1 MRKLINYAT
10 IALTCVAFLSTST
23 LLGQEWSKEQ
33 KEVWKVVKTG
43 WESWKTG
50 DMEGSFA
57 TIHDKY
63 LGWNNDNPL
72 PISKDK
78 WKSMYEMYKEFSTIE
93 FYSLDAARIL
103 VDGNNAVVYYYFEF
117 YSVFEKGDMKK
128 ENHIEGRNVEF
139 FVKQNG
145 KWMLFGD
152 MTVFDDD
159 DD

>member
-1 MRKLINYAT
+1 MRKLISYAV
-10 IALTCVAFLSTST
+10 IALTCVAFLNTST

-50 DMEGSFA
+50 DTEGAFA

-63 LGWNNDNPL
+63 LGWNNDDPL
-72 PISKDK
+72 PISKAK
-78 WKSMYEMYKEFSTIE
+78 WKSMYEIYKEFSTIE
-93 FYSLDAARIL
+93 FYNLDAARIL
-103 VDGNNAVVYYYFEF
+103 VEGNNAVAYYYFEF
-117 YSVFEKGDMKK
+117 YSTFTKGDKTK
-128 ENHIEGRNVEF
+128 EQHLEGKNVEF
-139 FVKQNG
+139 YIREGGN
-145 KWMLFGD
+145 WMLLGD